1 MENWEGSS
9 SMSQPLSPA
18 RVSSPGRILSRE
30 LDARGWTQKDLAEV
44 MGRPHQTINGIVKG
58 NKQVTPETA
67 IELAEALGTSA
78 EFWTNLEAKY
88 RLHLAQKASVQKES
102 PQGTSEGS
110 VGDSDIS
117 RRGRLYSFAPIAEML
132 KRGWLNAVDTIDE
145 LEKQVCDF
153 FGITQLGETPKLA
166 VNCRQSEKRDPETQA
181 QMTWARRVENIAR
194 TQKLPSFDRE
204 KLKAA
209 IPEILAFA
217 AEAAG
222 VALVSDKL
230 QSLGVHFIIVRHLGR
245 TYLDGAAFYLEQNP
259 VVALTL
265 RYNRIDNFWF
275 TLMHEL
281 AHIVA
286 GHEGSYLDNMD
297 NLEVNQQETEANQLA
312 TDWLLDP
319 DALTRFVRATR
330 PYFSV
335 KKVERFAIAQNRH
348 PGILVGRLQREKVIP
363 YQNHKKFLV
372 KIDKYLTDQVY
383 A

>member
-1 MENWEGSS
+1 
-9 SMSQPLSPA
+9 MSQPLSPA

-30 LDARGWTQKDLAEV
+30 LDARGWTQKDLAEI

-88 RLHLAQKASVQKES
+88 RLYMAQKASAQKES
-102 PQGTSEGS
+102 ESSTA
-110 VGDSDIS
+110 DSDIS

-153 FGITQLGETPKLA
+153 FGITQLEETPKLA
-166 VNCRQSEKRDPETQA
+166 VNCRQSENRDPETQA

-194 TQKLPSFDRE
+194 TQTLPPFDRA

-217 AEAAG
+217 AETAG
-222 VALVSDKL
+222 VALVSEKL
-230 QSLGVHFIIVRHLGR
+230 HSLGVHFIIVRHLGK

-312 TDWLLDP
+312 TDWLLNP
-319 DALTRFVRATR
+319 EALARFVQATK
-330 PYFSV
+330 PYFSA
-335 KKVERFAIAQNRH
+335 KKVEGFAISQNRH

>member
-1 MENWEGSS
+1 MEIWEGGSS
-9 SMSQPLSPA
+9 VSKPLTPA

-30 LDARGWTQKDLAEV
+30 LEARGWTQKDLAEI
-44 MGRPHQTINGIVKG
+44 MGRPHQTINGIIKG

-88 RLHLAQKASVQKES
+88 RLHLAQKTSAQK
-102 PQGTSEGS
+102 TSDSSEN
-110 VGDSDIS
+110 DSDIS
-117 RRGRLYSFAPIAEML
+117 RRGRLYSFAPISEML
-132 KRGWLNAVDTIDE
+132 KRGWLNAADTIDE

-153 FGITQLGETPKLA
+153 FGITQLKETPKLA
-166 VNCRQSEKRDPETQA
+166 INCRQSEDRDPETQA
-181 QMTWARRVENIAR
+181 QMAWARRVENIAR
-194 TQKLPSFDRE
+194 TQTLPPFDRAQ
-204 KLKAA
+204 LTAA

-217 AEAAG
+217 AEAEG
-222 VALVSDKL
+222 VVLVSDKL
-230 QSLGVHFIIVRHLGR
+230 RSLGVHFIIVGHLGK

-297 NLEVNQQETEANQLA
+297 NLDVNQQETEANRLA
-312 TDWLLDP
+312 ADWLLNSE
-319 DALTRFVRATR
+319 ALTRFVRETK
-330 PYFSV
+330 PYFSA
-335 KKVERFAIAQNRH
+335 KKVESFAIAQNRH

-363 YQNHKKFLV
+363 YQNHKRFLV
-372 KIDKYLTDQVY
+372 KVDKYLADQVY